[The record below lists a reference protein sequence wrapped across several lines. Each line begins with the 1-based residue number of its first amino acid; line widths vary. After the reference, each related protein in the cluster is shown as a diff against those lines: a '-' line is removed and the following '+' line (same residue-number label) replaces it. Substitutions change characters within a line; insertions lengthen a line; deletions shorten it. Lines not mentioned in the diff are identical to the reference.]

1 MPIDYAAV
9 KSWPFPDVEH
19 RYTARDTLLYALGLG
34 CGSDPTDPDELQFV
48 FEENLRALPTMA
60 VVLGGSGFWLR
71 NAKTGVDWRKMLH
84 GEQGLTLHRPLPVA
98 GTVIG
103 RTRIKEIVDKGRERG
118 ALMFTER
125 RILDKESGAEIA
137 TLTSTTVMRGDG
149 GFGGPNGPTP
159 TPHRLPERAPDA
171 ALDIATLPQAALIY
185 RLSGDMNPL
194 HADPKI
200 AAAAGFTR
208 PILHGLCSFGIAGRA
223 VLKLTAGNDPA
234 RLAHMQVRFTAP
246 AYPGETI
253 RTEIWR
259 DGKTVSF
266 RARALERDAVI
277 LNNGLATIRDLASG
291 IRDQ

>member
-1 MPIDYAAV
+1 MTSGGRCPSSSNGCTGTPFDVAVARLVAEVALAATAGQRV
-9 KSWPFPDVEH
+9 RIANSKERIASIRYSPF
-19 RYTARDTLLYALGLG
+19 AR
-34 CGSDPTDPDELQFV
+34 
-48 FEENLRALPTMA
+48 
-60 VVLGGSGFWLR
+60 
-71 NAKTGVDWRKMLH
+71 
-84 GEQGLTLHRPLPVA
+84 
-98 GTVIG
+98 TVIG
-103 RTRIKEIVDKGRERG
+103 RMRIKDIVDKGRERG

-200 AAAAGFTR
+200 AAAAGFPR
-208 PILHGLCSFGIAGRA
+208 PILHGLCSVGIAGRA
-223 VLKLTAGNDPA
+223 ALKLTAGNDPA